1 MRYTCTRT
9 MPFITLLKCH
19 YNIYCV
25 PFPHFWLF
33 VYTLHLFFCNLL
45 FFVVMCVVALCKLV
59 NNDAHTHT
67 HTHTHTHS
75 AFTLTNS
82 VRAAEI
88 PIKYVMAPP
97 GLSLTPHSSPH
108 TPHTPTLTPH
118 TPTLTPHS
126 SSTLT
131 SHPQPLHDT
140 K

>member
-67 HTHTHTHS
+67 HTHTHTQCFHS
-75 AFTLTNS
+75 NERCQSCRNSHQIRDGSSWPFFNSTL
-82 VRAAEI
+82 
-88 PIKYVMAPP
+88 
-97 GLSLTPHSSPH
+97 LSSHSPHSHPHSPH
-108 TPHTPTLTPH
+108 SH
-118 TPTLTPHS
+118 PHS
-126 SSTLT
+126 TLLLNPHFT
-131 SHPQPLHDT
+131 SPTSARH
-140 K
+140 